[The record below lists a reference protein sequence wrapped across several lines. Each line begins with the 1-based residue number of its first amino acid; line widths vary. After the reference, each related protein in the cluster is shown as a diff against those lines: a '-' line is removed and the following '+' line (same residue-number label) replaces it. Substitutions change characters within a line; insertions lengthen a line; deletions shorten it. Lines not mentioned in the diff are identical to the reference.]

1 MIVKIPVLEVREPT
15 EHIVSMP
22 KHIAR
27 IANGMIGCAQELV
40 IVMTTDTQLRVIGTN
55 LCHMGG
61 LDQCT
66 VDPRVL
72 FRHAIADGATGL
84 AVVHNHPSGNLKPST
99 SDMALAKK
107 LDQGAKLLNLT
118 LVDFLITTDLA
129 GGGIDWLSFKTEGL
143 I

>member
-1 MIVKIPVLEVREPT
+1 MIVKIPTLEVRET
-15 EHIVSMP
+15 TKHTASMP
-22 KHIAR
+22 AHIAR
-27 IANGMIGCAQELV
+27 IAHGMIGCAQELV
-40 IVMTTDTQLRVIGTN
+40 IVITTDAQLRVIGTH

-84 AVVHNHPSGNLKPST
+84 AMVHNHPGSSLKPST
-99 SDMALAKK
+99 ADTELSAKLK
-107 LDQGAKLLNLT
+107 RGAKLLNLQ
-118 LVDFLITTDLA
+118 LVDFLITTDREE
-129 GGGIDWLSFKTEGL
+129 GGIDWVSFKAEGL